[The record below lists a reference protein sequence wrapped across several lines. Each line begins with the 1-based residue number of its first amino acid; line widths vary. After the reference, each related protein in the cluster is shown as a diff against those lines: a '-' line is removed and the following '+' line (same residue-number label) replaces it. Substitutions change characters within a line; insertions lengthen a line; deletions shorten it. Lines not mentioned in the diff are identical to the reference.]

1 MAVFEREAREA
12 TRIAEIM
19 GVPRDESWAMSTL
32 FQDQVARDLDIPFH
46 TVKMPE
52 YEEWHRRGFE
62 LDPRA
67 SEWGMAERERE
78 RLDALE
84 IGCVFRA

>member
-1 MAVFEREAREA
+1 M
-12 TRIAEIM
+12 
-19 GVPRDESWAMSTL
+19 
-32 FQDQVARDLDIPFH
+32 DIPFH

-67 SEWGMAERERE
+67 LEWGMAERERE